1 MKVEKES
8 YGFGDVST
16 TRNLIEERGFFMR
29 KLTVVLAVVM
39 LAVFAVPFGAAAQ
52 EQPIVWVGQGC
63 FPTALPIGAFLP
75 KWAEKVEEMS
85 DGRLQIQVHSVGEI
99 VPGPA
104 VFESV
109 RDGVLDVG
117 QNTPAWQ
124 KGQYPAGDLFYTLP
138 GGVTETNDLLVWMYG
153 GGGAELMQEMYG
165 DIIKVFPLGLTPP
178 ETGIWSTKPVRTLED
193 FRGLKIR
200 SAGLCMELLEQ
211 LGASVVLLAGGEVVP
226 ALQRGVIDAA
236 EFAIPSMD
244 KGLGLNEVCDYVIGP
259 PIHMGSN
266 MFQLLINKDKWEAL
280 PQDLQAIV
288 RDAAI
293 AVTIDGYTRDWVE
306 SLVAFDE
313 FKEQGIEFIKLS
325 PEDQA
330 KTYDMTIAILE
341 KNAAQD
347 EMFKKIW
354 ESQKA
359 FIESNQDFFN
369 FTKFDK

>member
-1 MKVEKES
+1 
-8 YGFGDVST
+8 
-16 TRNLIEERGFFMR
+16 MR
-29 KLTVVLAVVM
+29 KLAVIFLAVL
-39 LAVFAVPFGAAAQ
+39 LAVSVVPFAAGAA
-52 EQPIVWVGQGC
+52 EKPIEWVVQGC
-63 FPTALPIGAFLP
+63 FTTSLPIGAFLP
-75 KWAEKVEEMS
+75 MWAEKVEALS
-85 DGRLQIQVHSVGEI
+85 GGRMKIQVHSVGEI

-109 RDGVLDVG
+109 RDGVLDAG

-153 GGGAELMQEMYG
+153 GGGQELMQEMYG

-178 ETGIWSTKPVRTLED
+178 ETGIWSTKPVRTLAD
-193 FRGLKIR
+193 FKGLKIR

-226 ALQRGVIDAA
+226 SLQRGVIDAA

-244 KGLGLNEVCDYVIGP
+244 KGLGLNEVCKYVIGP

-266 MFQLLINKDKWEAL
+266 MFQLMINKDKWAAL
-280 PQDLQAIV
+280 PDDLKEIV
-288 RDAAI
+288 KDAAM
-293 AVTIDGYTRDWVE
+293 AVTIEGYTKDWVE
-306 SLVAFDE
+306 SLVVFDE

-330 KTYDMTIAILE
+330 KAFDMTVAILE
-341 KNAAQD
+341 KNAATD
-347 EMFKKIW
+347 PMFKKVW

-369 FTKFDK
+369 FTKFDR